1 MSLAEEKRIT
11 IEEFYD
17 MREKSDRIMEYIDG
31 VTYMSPSP
39 STKHQSISMK
49 LGSEIYNYLKGKDC
63 VVFSAP
69 FDVKLKKDNVEYPK
83 IVVPDISVICD
94 KTGLDENGYIG
105 VPTLIVEI
113 LSPSNQSHDLVFKL
127 NLYMKY
133 GVKEYWIVNP
143 ILNTVQIYYL
153 NDDGQYYQADVKR
166 EEGIVQS
173 IVLKGF
179 EVDIKELFE

>member
-1 MSLAEEKRIT
+1 MNLAEEKRIT

-17 MREKSDRIMEYIDG
+17 MREKSDRIIEYIDG

-69 FDVKLKKDNVEYPK
+69 FDVKLKKDDREYPK

-94 KTGLDENGYIG
+94 KTGLDEYGYTG
-105 VPTLIVEI
+105 VPTLIIEI

-143 ILNTVQIYYL
+143 FLNTVQIYYL

-173 IVLKGF
+173 IVLKEF
-179 EVDIKELFE
+179 EIDIKELFK